1 MQPSQQLVLQDG
13 SPFGFSPSPIVFVNG
28 ISERSPLMRV
38 LKSANV
44 ERKPLGFFQGLLQ
57 DSTSVIHNEVF
68 VTAHHSPAIAR
79 QSSLYMLTKQSTLI
93 PPSAVKF
100 LEVS

>member
-57 DSTSVIHNEVF
+57 DSTSVIHNESLSLL
-68 VTAHHSPAIAR
+68 TILQLSPGKVPF
-79 QSSLYMLTKQSTLI
+79 TC
-93 PPSAVKF
+93 
-100 LEVS
+100 